1 MGLEM
6 TNQGDRRSALLFAL
20 AGFACLS
27 VGDGVVKSMG
37 GAWPGTA
44 IAALRY
50 VFGVV
55 GMGVAIVAQRGWRGF
70 VCPMPGLQ
78 LLRGLCVSVASIS
91 FFMAIHAMPLA
102 EATAIQFTS
111 PIITGVLSALILR
124 ERAPR
129 AVWIATMIAFAGVL
143 IVLRPEALKL
153 GLVALYPV
161 LAAFGLGAMMIAN
174 RRATG
179 AAPMLDLQFL
189 IAAFATPILLSV
201 AIIGHLSGVPQ
212 FHVPM
217 PDWTIIARCAVVA
230 MTGTAAHWLIFLA
243 TTRASAAVTAPM
255 LYVQMLVAI
264 VIGWSAFGN
273 IPDLATLAGA
283 ALIIA
288 AGLFLWRTGPRA

>member
-1 MGLEM
+1 M

-27 VGDGVVKSMG
+27 LGDGVVKSMG

-50 VFGVV
+50 VFGLTGLAAV
-55 GMGVAIVAQRGWRGF
+55 IVAQRGWRGF

-78 LLRGLCVSVASIS
+78 LVRGLCVTVASVS
-91 FFMAIHAMPLA
+91 FFLAIHAMPLA

-111 PIITGVLSALILR
+111 PIITGILSALILR

-129 AVWIATMIAFAGVL
+129 VVWIATMVAFAGVL

-161 LAAFGLGAMMIAN
+161 LAALGLGAMMIAN
-174 RRATG
+174 RKAAG
-179 AAPMLDLQFL
+179 SAPMLDLQFL
-189 IAAFATPILLSV
+189 IAAFATPILLAV
-201 AIIGHLSGVPQ
+201 AITGHVSGAPQ
-212 FHVPM
+212 FYVPV
-217 PDWTIIARCAVVA
+217 PDWSIIVRCAVVA

-243 TTRASAAVTAPM
+243 TTRDSAAATAPM
-255 LYVQMLVAI
+255 VYVQMLVAI
-264 VIGWSAFGN
+264 IIGWSAFGDV
-273 IPDLATLAGA
+273 PDVVTLGGAT
-283 ALIIA
+283 LIIA
-288 AGLFLWRTGPRA
+288 AGLLLWRAAPRV

>member
-1 MGLEM
+1 M

-27 VGDGVVKSMG
+27 IGDGVVKSMG
-37 GAWPGTA
+37 GVWPGTA

-50 VFGVV
+50 VFGAT
-55 GMGVAIVAQRGWRGF
+55 GMGAAIVVQRGWRGF

-78 LLRGLCVSVASIS
+78 AARGLFVAIASIS

-129 AVWIATMIAFAGVL
+129 AVWIATMVAFAGVL

-161 LAAFGLGAMMIAN
+161 LAALGLGAMMIAN
-174 RRATG
+174 RRAAAT
-179 AAPMLDLQFL
+179 APMLDLQFL
-189 IAAFATPILLSV
+189 IAAFATPILLAV
-201 AIIGHLSGVPQ
+201 AVIGHVSGAPQ
-212 FHVPM
+212 FHVPV
-217 PDWTIIARCAVVA
+217 PDWTIVARCAVVA

-243 TTRASAAVTAPM
+243 TTKASAAVTAPM
-255 LYVQMLVAI
+255 LYAQMLMAI
-264 VIGWSAFGN
+264 VIGWSAFGD
-273 IPDLATLAGA
+273 IPDLATLGGA

-288 AGLFLWRTGPRA
+288 AGLFLWRQSPRA